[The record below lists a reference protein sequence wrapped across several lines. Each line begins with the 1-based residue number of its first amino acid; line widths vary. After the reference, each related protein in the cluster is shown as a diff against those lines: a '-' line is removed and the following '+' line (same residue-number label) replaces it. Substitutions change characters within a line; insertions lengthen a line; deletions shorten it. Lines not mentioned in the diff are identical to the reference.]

1 MGRDITF
8 GQYYPTDSFLHKLD
22 PRVKFLLMVA
32 YIVAVFLVQNLF
44 GFVAITL
51 WLLIVILVSKVP
63 PLKVLKSLKAIIFI
77 VIFTAVLNVFFNT
90 SGEILWQ
97 WRKIIISIGGIELA
111 IKVVLRIVLLV
122 GGTSML
128 TFTTTPMEL
137 TDGLESLMTPL
148 KWIKVPVHD
157 IAIIMNI
164 SLKFIPILTEEVDKI
179 TMAQKA
185 RGASFDE
192 GGLITRAKAL
202 IPILIPLFISAFRRA
217 DELAL
222 ALDARC
228 YNATPNRTKYKLL
241 KVTWRD
247 IIAALFTAILVV
259 IVVAVNNNFWGLVP
273 PYSLWG

>member
-1 MGRDITF
+1 
-8 GQYYPTDSFLHKLD
+8 
-22 PRVKFLLMVA
+22 
-32 YIVAVFLVQNLF
+32 
-44 GFVAITL
+44 
-51 WLLIVILVSKVP
+51 
-63 PLKVLKSLKAIIFI
+63 
-77 VIFTAVLNVFFNT
+77 
-90 SGEILWQ
+90 
-97 WRKIIISIGGIELA
+97 
-111 IKVVLRIVLLV
+111 
-122 GGTSML
+122 ML

-164 SLKFIPILTEEVDKI
+164 ALKFIPILTEEVDKI

-202 IPILIPLFISAFRRA
+202 IPILIPLFVSAFRRA

-228 YNATPNRTKYKLL
+228 YNATPKRTKYKVL
-241 KVTWRD
+241 KPTWRD
-247 IIAALFTAILVV
+247 IIATLFTAILVV

>member
-8 GQYYPTDSFLHKLD
+8 GQYYPTDSFIHKLD
-22 PRVKFLLMVA
+22 PRIKFLLMVA
-32 YIVAVFLVQNLF
+32 YIVAVFLVKNLF
-44 GFVAITL
+44 GFVAIAL

-77 VIFTAVLNVFFNT
+77 VIFTAVLNVFFNN
-90 SGEILWQ
+90 SGKIFWQ
-97 WRKIIISIGGIELA
+97 WRRIVISAGGIELA
-111 IKVVLRIVLLV
+111 ITVMLRIVLLV

-164 SLKFIPILTEEVDKI
+164 ALKFIPILTEEVDKI

-202 IPILIPLFISAFRRA
+202 IPILIPLFVSAFRRA

-228 YNATPNRTKYKLL
+228 YNATPKRTKYKVL
-241 KVTWRD
+241 KPTWRD
-247 IIAALFTAILVV
+247 IIATLFTAILVV

>member
-44 GFVAITL
+44 GFVAIIL

-97 WRKIIISIGGIELA
+97 WRKIIISTGGIELA

-202 IPILIPLFISAFRRA
+202 IPILIPLFVSAFRRA

>member
-44 GFVAITL
+44 GFVAIIL

-97 WRKIIISIGGIELA
+97 WRKIIISTGGIELA